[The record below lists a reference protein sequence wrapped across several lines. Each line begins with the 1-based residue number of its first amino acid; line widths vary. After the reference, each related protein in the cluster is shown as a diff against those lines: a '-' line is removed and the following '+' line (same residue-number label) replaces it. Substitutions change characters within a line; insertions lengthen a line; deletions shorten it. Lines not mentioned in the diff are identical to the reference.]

1 MQIQIP
7 TIDRATKGRGDEDA
21 ASQGAERLRLPSI
34 LVRSALMGCALWM
47 LSLSAVVAQAPTPL
61 VSTGQPVA
69 WWVVFKFNTAAFA
82 GCGGTSVLQCTF
94 GGRPKSAAFGEQF
107 VFASSDNPT
116 LQKGAGCNGETPTDP
131 LGATFGEIYTGA
143 FHYVVW
149 NDQFYDDPK
158 ISGCTKECS
167 SPWGHSKGMLAWD
180 DAGEGIVIQVTTPSW
195 PAAGS
200 QAHPR
205 QSDGNT
211 LGCVADN
218 DILVSQHFFALK
230 LTHDDVSSV
239 LKAMANAS
247 VVTDPADVQ
256 IVNTGGPSDIQA
268 LVATIGRKSTSKTI
282 IMSTL
287 SSGVQLISKPSA
299 VHVPPWQM
307 VSAQLGG
314 VPLRVATWW
323 AKPKIPTTTAS
334 STVGCWD
341 AQLGS
346 PGAVEI
352 ATTGIWDGTS
362 LGFMGTPSPSGNHA
376 KIGVSTDGNSDLAI
390 FGDMNQQGMLSGD
403 ATQCKSSQNGRGGLF
418 YVVKDHELSQNVAAL
433 LTGQSGSQ

>member
-1 MQIQIP
+1 MRS
-7 TIDRATKGRGDEDA
+7 TI
-21 ASQGAERLRLPSI
+21 
-34 LVRSALMGCALWM
+34 VRSALMCCALWM
-47 LSLSAVVAQAPTPL
+47 LPLSGVFAQAPAPL
-61 VSTGQPVA
+61 VSTGQPVT

-94 GGRPKSAAFGEQF
+94 GGTPKSAPFGEQF

-116 LQKGAGCNGETPTDP
+116 LQKGTGCNGETAADP
-131 LGATFGEIYTGA
+131 LGATFGEIYTGT

-158 ISGCTKECS
+158 IAGCTKECS

-180 DAGEGIVIQVTTPSW
+180 DSGAGVVIQVTTPSW

-211 LGCVADN
+211 LGCVTDN

-230 LTHDDVSSV
+230 LTHDDVASV

-256 IVNTGGPSDIQA
+256 IVNTGGPSDIQT
-268 LVATIGRKSTSKTI
+268 LVAALGRKSTSKTI
-282 IMSTL
+282 IVSAL

-307 VSAQLGG
+307 VSAELQG

-323 AKPKIPTTTAS
+323 AAPKIPSTTGS
-334 STVGCWD
+334 STVSCWD
-341 AQLGS
+341 SQLGT

-352 ATTGIWDGTS
+352 ATTGVWDGTS
-362 LGFMGTPSPSGNHA
+362 LGFIGTPSPSGNHA
-376 KIGVSTDGNSDLAI
+376 KIGVSTDGTSDFAI
-390 FGDMNQQGMLSGD
+390 FGDMNQQGVLSGD
-403 ATQCKSSQNGRGGLF
+403 ATKCKSSQNGRGGLF
-418 YVVKDHELSQNVAAL
+418 YVVKDHQLSQSVSAL
-433 LTGQSGSQ
+433 LTGQSGSQSQ